1 MNLPIPSQDL
11 KRGHRVVTRSKE
23 SLMLDCTITETKE
36 IEPVIYVHQS
46 EALFASRI
54 KVAVSNP
61 LHHLGRSRRVRTEAG
76 SPTSA

>member
-1 MNLPIPSQDL
+1 
-11 KRGHRVVTRSKE
+11 
-23 SLMLDCTITETKE
+23 MLDCTITETKE

-46 EALFASRI
+46 EALFASWI